1 MRINKYDDEQSWLL
15 ARKGKITGTRL
26 KDLVVKRSTKPKIG
40 YYEIIA
46 ERVAIPP
53 DDENRMDRGKRLEEY
68 AIERFEKETGKKVD
82 GSLVMWSRDDDEN
95 IAISPDG
102 AIGKTEAVEVKCL
115 SSARHIE
122 AYLTKAIPFEYEY
135 QVLQYFI
142 VNDQLKKLY
151 FVFYDPRCPIDM
163 FFQVIERRD
172 IEDKII
178 EYLELEKEVLKE
190 LEKITTQILF

>member
-1 MRINKYDDEQSWLL
+1 MKINKYDDEQKWLE
-15 ARKGKITGTRL
+15 ARRGKITGTRL
-26 KDLVVKRSTKPKIG
+26 KDLILKRATKPKLG

-46 ERVAIPP
+46 ERIAIPP
-53 DDENRMDRGKRLEEY
+53 NDENVMDRGKRLEEY

-82 GSLVMWSRDDDEN
+82 SSLVIWSRDDDEN

-122 AYLTKAIPFEYEY
+122 AYLLKEIPSEYEC

-142 VNDQLKKLY
+142 VNDKLKKLY
-151 FVFYDPRCPIDM
+151 FTFYDPRMPKD
-163 FFQVIERRD
+163 FFYFTVGREEVQEKVV
-172 IEDKII
+172 
-178 EYLELEKEVLKE
+178 EYLALEKEILEQFKS
-190 LEKITTQILF
+190 LEKEFTF